1 MKIKLYQIDIERD
14 SNIVCYMCYESTLK
28 RAGKVDPEIYNK
40 VFEGEVACRDL
51 EDVYHLFNVGQKP
64 ENYFGRSMSVSDV
77 LCVVSSDS
85 VAPGYYFCD
94 SIGFKEITFP
104 RNQKCRFR
112 ENGKCDFGD
121 GAAECAKEKKDGGTD
136 A

>member
-77 LCVVSSDS
+77 LHVVESDH
-85 VAPGYYFCD
+85 VAPGFYFCD
-94 SIGFKEITFP
+94 TIGFKKI
-104 RNQKCRFR
+104 
-112 ENGKCDFGD
+112 DFD
-121 GAAECAKEKKDGGTD
+121 ADAVCDGGEL
-136 A
+136 

>member
-1 MKIKLYQIDIERD
+1 MKIKVYQIDIERD

-28 RAGKVDPEIYNK
+28 RAGKVDPKIYNK

-77 LCVVSSDS
+77 VQVIESDS
-85 VAPGYYFCD
+85 KSPGFYFCD
-94 SIGFKEITFP
+94 SIGFAEITFGP
-104 RNQKCRFR
+104 R
-112 ENGKCDFGD
+112 D
-121 GAAECAKEKKDGGTD
+121 
-136 A
+136 

>member
-1 MKIKLYQIDIERD
+1 MNIVLYQIDFNKDSKRMMFRD
-14 SNIVCYMCYESTLK
+14 YEAAMK
-28 RAGKVDPEIYNK
+28 AGGVDPNIYEK
-40 VFEGEVACRDL
+40 VYEGELPCDTL
-51 EDVYHLFNVGQKP
+51 EGAFTFLNVGAKP
-64 ENYFGRSMSVSDV
+64 DGYSGRSMSVSDV

-112 ENGKCDFGD
+112 ENGKCAFGD
-121 GAAECAKEKKDGGTD
+121 GAAECAKEKGD
-136 A
+136 

>member
-1 MKIKLYQIDIERD
+1 MKIKVYQIDIERD

-51 EDVYHLFNVGQKP
+51 EDVYHLFNVRQKP

-77 LCVVSSDS
+77 VQVIESGSK
-85 VAPGYYFCD
+85 APGFYFCD
-94 SIGFKEITFP
+94 TIGFAEITFE
-104 RNQKCRFR
+104 RNDAR
-112 ENGKCDFGD
+112 EELRDD
-121 GAAECAKEKKDGGTD
+121 S
-136 A
+136 

>member
-14 SNIVCYMCYESTLK
+14 SSIVCYMCYESTLR

-77 LCVVSSDS
+77 LHVVESDH
-85 VAPGYYFCD
+85 VAPGFYFCD
-94 SIGFKEITFP
+94 TIGFKKI
-104 RNQKCRFR
+104 
-112 ENGKCDFGD
+112 DFD
-121 GAAECAKEKKDGGTD
+121 ADAVCDGGEL
-136 A
+136 